1 MFSVLE
7 TIRNAAATYAR
18 YRKTR
23 DEIAYALAQGIYRI
37 NVESEPELQALGAI
51 AADCLARAIGR
62 AIVAAESLGDLP
74 SYRSLHG
81 RALGGGPG

>member
-23 DEIAYALAQGIYRI
+23 DEIAKLPLDVALDLGLFPGDAPRI
-37 NVESEPELQALGAI
+37 
-51 AADCLARAIGR
+51 ARTAVYGQP
-62 AIVAAESLGDLP
+62 A
-74 SYRSLHG
+74 
-81 RALGGGPG
+81 